1 MDESGCS
8 EAQRDSD
15 GDGVSD
21 LDDACDDTPFGF
33 PVLADGCTDES
44 ALDTDLDGD
53 GYSGV
58 YAYDIDRCPG
68 FTSIKRVTPSPA
80 TPPNGSTRTGT
91 ASATTPHPPT
101 TPTTVQPNSA
111 HRTLISSVVTT
122 MVMVI
127 ETRMN
132 LKRFAGTRPSGGIPT
147 SMDTVIIG
155 ATLHGTPLETTTGP
169 VSTSPGQPTL
179 ITAPHHLGAPR
190 RRGGLPRFT
199 ARHRPRRRDG

>member
-1 MDESGCS
+1 MSPAVRKRNDT
-8 EAQRDSD
+8 D

-58 YAYDIDRCPG
+58 YAYDIDPVSG
-68 FTSIKRVTPSPA
+68 EIITSIKGRGQPSPA

-101 TPTTVQPNSA
+101 TPTTVQPNLA
-111 HRTLISSVVTT
+111 RRTLISSAVMT

-127 ETRMN
+127 ETRMSLN
-132 LKRFAGTRPSGGIPT
+132 QQPNRPSGGIPT
-147 SMDTVIIG
+147 SMDTAIIG

-169 VSTSPGQPTL
+169 VGFVEGATNADYCPLTTL
-179 ITAPHHLGAPR
+179 
-190 RRGGLPRFT
+190 GLPVDEEGC
-199 ARHRPRRRDG
+199 HVS